1 MSSIYFIALPLLFG
15 FATPIL
21 AKFGKN
27 GIAYSSILL
36 QVALFVL
43 SLQLFVTMDR
53 SIIEVIAIAPP
64 LGIGFVVNSISL
76 FFVMLFTFFILMASL
91 YYLKL
96 RKLNP
101 YPNEAKFFILI
112 NMLLASTIG
121 LVLSSDIFN
130 IYVFFEIAGISAYIL
145 SAYRKTPKALEAGL
159 KYLLTGAV
167 ASIFLVFAIALL
179 YLHLGTLNLA
189 LISQGFTA
197 LDSDI
202 KLLISLF
209 LLIGFGLK
217 VEIFPLNFWVTDI
230 YEGSDAFTDALF
242 SAVVVKA
249 YLFVFF
255 HLLYLFLP
263 NKEFTLFLLYLGAM
277 SMLIAEV
284 IALRQNNLKRI
295 FAYSSLGQVGL
306 LFVAFSMQDV
316 ISISAGLYI
325 LLAHSLAKMVLF
337 LSLASL
343 FEHYKNEDISLL
355 KEMNSPFLRNVII
368 ISMLSLLGIPLLAGF
383 VGKFLLLK
391 TVAFYGLFGL
401 LGLLIL
407 SALIESIYYFK
418 IIGLLLVKKET
429 KEQFHP
435 STLQKFVLLVLTIG
449 VIFVGVAPFAISDFM
464 ATSASVMLDTQGYQ
478 NLLLGA
484 N

>member
-15 FATPIL
+15 FATPIF

-27 GIAYSSILL
+27 GIAYSSVLL
-36 QVALFVL
+36 QASLFLL
-43 SLQLFVTMDR
+43 SIQLFVTMDK

-64 LGIGFVVNSISL
+64 LGIALILDNVSI
-76 FFVMLFTFFILMASL
+76 FFVMLFTFLVLMGSL

-96 RKLNP
+96 REKNP
-101 YPNEAKFFILI
+101 YQNEAKFFILI
-112 NMLLASTIG
+112 NMLLASAIG

-159 KYLLTGAV
+159 KYLITGAI
-167 ASIFLVFAIALL
+167 ASIFLVFAIALI

-197 LDSDI
+197 LESDI

-230 YEGSDAFTDALF
+230 YEGSDAFTDAFF

-255 HLLYLFLP
+255 HIVYLFLP
-263 NKEFTLFLLYLGAM
+263 HKEFTLFLLYLGAV
-277 SMLIAEV
+277 SMLIAEIV
-284 IALRQNNLKRI
+284 ALRQTNLKRL

-306 LFVAFSMQDV
+306 LFVAFSMQEAV
-316 ISISAGLYI
+316 SITAGLYI
-325 LLAHSLAKMVLF
+325 LLAHSLAKMVIF

-343 FEHYKNEDISLL
+343 FEKYKKEDISLF
-355 KEMNSPFLRNVII
+355 KEMNSPFLRNIII

-391 TVAFYGLFGL
+391 SIAFSGLFVL
-401 LGLLIL
+401 LGLLVL
-407 SALIESIYYFK
+407 ASLIESVYYFK
-418 IIGLLLVKKET
+418 IIGFMFSKEERGE
-429 KEQFHP
+429 KFSL
-435 STLQKFVLLVLTIG
+435 STLQRAVLLTLTLGIILIG
-449 VIFVGVAPFAISDFM
+449 IAPFLISDFI
-464 ATSASVMLDTQGYQ
+464 ATASSVMIDVRSYQ